1 MGVKNGAIGKME
13 AVIIGAFALLILA
26 NVLGSINSDLDTQL
40 SNAETHPNGALTM
53 TVIGFFV
60 LAFAIHILM
69 GIFKQDGEQDY
80 NRPNQFIPQNNEQ

>member
-1 MGVKNGAIGKME
+1 MGVGAIGKME

-40 SNAETHPNGALTM
+40 SNTAVHPNGALTM

-80 NRPNQFIPQNNEQ
+80 NRPQQFQPQQFDEQ

>member
-60 LAFAIHILM
+60 LAFAIMILLQ
-69 GIFKQDGEQDY
+69 IFKDGEQDY
-80 NRPNQFIPQNNEQ
+80 NRPQQFIPQNNEQ